1 MYVPKSIIRTF
12 NSQDQ
17 NPLLRDF
24 IGERERAN
32 LVVRSSGFLYIRRRR
47 TSCKCACAA
56 FYALL
61 FIRNYFLIF
70 THFHR
75 RCLAIWADRSSQRE
89 NSPHA
94 VLLTCSPFCRCTIR
108 MQRRQ
113 VDLSCF
119 TKGKLCAADGT
130 LCSPNI
136 AGKSQL
142 SRSRSPTLFNISTS
156 NHHNWRAGAS

>member
-1 MYVPKSIIRTF
+1 MCSLPLAKNAMHLPTSNWRAGA
-12 NSQDQ
+12 SQ
-17 NPLLRDF
+17 PSRSF
-24 IGERERAN
+24 ERI
-32 LVVRSSGFLYIRRRR
+32 LRR

-113 VDLSCF
+113 VHLSCF

-136 AGKSQL
+136 AAKSQL
-142 SRSRSPTLFNISTS
+142 GRSRSPTMF
-156 NHHNWRAGAS
+156 